1 MCEIHKFSCRISSS
15 ILMTFIPRY
24 YIVRI
29 EFVTTMYRKA
39 RTSIEKE
46 PNARKA
52 LTTTTYY

>member
-1 MCEIHKFSCRISSS
+1 MCEKFSCRISSS
-15 ILMTFIPRY
+15 ILMAFRPRY
-24 YIVRI
+24 HIVRI
-29 EFVTTMYRKA
+29 EITTAMYRKA

>member
-15 ILMTFIPRY
+15 ILMAFRPRY

-29 EFVTTMYRKA
+29 EFVTAMYRKA